1 MFYALLKTIHLL
13 SVVVWVGGMF
23 FTVYCLRPAVAMLD
37 GPVRVQVML
46 ATLTRFFHAVLIAA
60 GLVLLTG
67 GWMMGSAAKTARQ
80 SGGNFNMPL
89 DWYVMALLGVLM
101 VAIFGHIRFVLFKR
115 LQRAAASQQ
124 WPVAA
129 VVLASI
135 RSWVVVNLMLGVVII
150 VVTRLGTAS

>member
-23 FTVYCLRPAVAMLD
+23 FTVYCLRPAVALLD
-37 GPVRVQVML
+37 GPVRVQLML
-46 ATLTRFFHAVLIAA
+46 ATLTRFFHAVVISA

-67 GWMMGSAAKTARQ
+67 VWMMGRAAKAAVQ
-80 SGGNFNMPL
+80 SGGRFNMPL
-89 DWYVMALLGVLM
+89 DWYVMAVLGVLM

-115 LQRAAASQQ
+115 LQRATASQQ
-124 WPVAA
+124 WPVGA
-129 VVLASI
+129 VVLGSI